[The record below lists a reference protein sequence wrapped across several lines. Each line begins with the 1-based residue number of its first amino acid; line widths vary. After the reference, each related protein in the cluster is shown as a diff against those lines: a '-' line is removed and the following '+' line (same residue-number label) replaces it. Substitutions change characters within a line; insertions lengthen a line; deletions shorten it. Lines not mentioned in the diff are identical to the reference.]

1 VASTLKRGRCASVV
15 NRFVE
20 LPAAV
25 ACMLRTSIA
34 SATAPLSHFRV
45 TVDFCSRASLKQVIS
60 TRVDLFPPAYTTKL
74 ASLQD
79 SLEPMPEGMVEAIVS
94 QELLEGEPLDRLF
107 QSFDAEP
114 LGCAS
119 IAQVPA
125 SSVVYP

>member
-1 VASTLKRGRCASVV
+1 
-15 NRFVE
+15 
-20 LPAAV
+20 
-25 ACMLRTSIA
+25 
-34 SATAPLSHFRV
+34 
-45 TVDFCSRASLKQVIS
+45 VIS

-107 QSFDAEP
+107 QSFDPEP

-119 IAQVPA
+119 IAQVGRRLVGTLVLCVV
-125 SSVVYP
+125 SSR